1 MGSLSDLLP
10 PLLLFLPMPPPLGAV
25 VVAVV
30 GVVVAVLHSVPLALG
45 VELNTSIGLERRRK
59 KMQGKKEE

>member
-1 MGSLSDLLP
+1 
-10 PLLLFLPMPPPLGAV
+10 MPPPLGAV